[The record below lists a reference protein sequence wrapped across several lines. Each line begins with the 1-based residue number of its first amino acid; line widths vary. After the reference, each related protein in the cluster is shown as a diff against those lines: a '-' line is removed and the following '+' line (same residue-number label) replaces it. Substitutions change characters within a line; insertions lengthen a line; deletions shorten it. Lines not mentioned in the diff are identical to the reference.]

1 MKHLRRCLP
10 LFALLLMLVGSITSC
25 RDAGV
30 RDALVRAEALMET
43 DPHAAR
49 AVLMEIED
57 GRLKIEDYPTAEGN
71 KTDRDTTNQPP
82 VDSQRKG
89 KKANFQSSIFN
100 FQSKRDAALYAL
112 LRTQA
117 DYKCNIRL
125 TSDSLIRV
133 ATNYYGTSRKAQR
146 AALAQHYL
154 GCSYTDM
161 HRDLDA
167 VDAFLRATMLFPDT
181 TNKYFANSL
190 FELGLLYSKHY
201 MVDSARVA
209 FGRYRQTEV
218 CNSDSLNISYADYY
232 LGAVAFYY
240 DDDELTDSLFQCVLN
255 NSNSTDYI
263 RFTTLFQLA
272 KLRFYHQHDIEGAL
286 AYIEKVGGY
295 FGEENSALLML
306 KADIFAQQQQ
316 PATAYEFYKKAI
328 RSSSDIYVQ
337 CSSYE
342 GLASMAPLLNKP
354 DSTQFFI
361 DQYKGLL
368 DSIYTMNK
376 QRDITEIKEKHI
388 VEIHDQQLKARHT
401 RFMLWMG
408 IVLVAVVAGAVVFL
422 LQADRRRKKHNLQL
436 QEELR
441 QANVALLQA
450 QNDEQP
456 ADMDALYRNKLAA
469 CQNLFRSTPSARLLL
484 TAPDALT
491 SAQRQALMDDL
502 TRSFV
507 DIMMDIKNAAH
518 AVNDQELLYCILTSL
533 QSPTTY
539 IAALLNTSDST
550 LRTRKS
556 RLKEKMPESLFELFF
571 S

>member
-1 MKHLRRCLP
+1 MNYHQHIPAILLVC
-10 LFALLLMLVGSITSC
+10 LLLAGSITSC
-25 RDAGV
+25 RDAGI
-30 RDALVRAEALMET
+30 RDALVRAEALMES

-49 AVLMEIED
+49 AVLDSIDPPPTPPVRE
-57 GRLKIEDYPTAEGN
+57 GRLSPLRG
-71 KTDRDTTNQPP
+71 
-82 VDSQRKG
+82 KG
-89 KKANFQSSIFN
+89 KGVL
-100 FQSKRDAALYAL
+100 ALYAL

-117 DYKCNIRL
+117 DYKCRVRL
-125 TSDSLIRV
+125 TSDSLPLI
-133 ATNYYGTSRKAQR
+133 ATDYYGTRRKTQR

-154 GCSYTDM
+154 GCTYFDM

-167 VDAFLRATMLFPDT
+167 IDALLRATTLFPDT

-190 FELGLLYSKHY
+190 FELGILYSTHH
-201 MVDSARVA
+201 MQDSAWVA
-209 FGRYRQTEV
+209 FSRYRQTEV
-218 CNSDSLNISYADYY
+218 CNSDSINIGYADYY
-232 LGAVAFYY
+232 MGTVALYH
-240 DDDELTDSLFQCVLN
+240 DNDELTDSLFRCVERN
-255 NSNSTDYI
+255 TKVSDYI
-263 RFTTLFQLA
+263 RNTVYFQLA
-272 KLRFYHQHDIEGAL
+272 KLSYYKKHDIEGAL
-286 AYIEKVGGY
+286 AYLDKLGNY
-295 FGEENSALLML
+295 FGKKNGALLTL
-306 KADIFAQQQQ
+306 KADIFCEQQQ
-316 PATAYEFYKKAI
+316 PEKAFELYKEAI
-328 RSSSDIYVQ
+328 KNSSDIYIQ
-337 CSSYE
+337 CSSYD
-342 GLASMAPLLNKP
+342 GLAGLAPLVNKG
-354 DSTQFFI
+354 DSTRFFI
-361 DQYKGLL
+361 NQYKDLL
-368 DSIYTMNK
+368 DTIITQSK
-376 QRDITEIKEKHI
+376 QKEIAEIKDMHI
-388 VEIHDQQLKARHT
+388 VELHDQQLKARHT